1 MKLSARLYFLFLF
14 FILLSIASFF
24 TYRIKLNQLQKIE
37 HLYLLV
43 QKQQLLCELINR
55 GTENFIFNKSSYTA
69 EKVKDDMLSLQQ
81 NMIALRNS
89 VEISLIEDNLIKE
102 IDHNWSF
109 TVKHILNIISDS
121 KAYQKQE
128 LREITLLTD
137 RIKTDFKLITG
148 SLQTKQL
155 RLKSEIK
162 FTNYIVFIL
171 FLITGIGGI
180 VLIYFAVQK
189 PLIKISTIAKNIAL
203 GDLTYQTKFNSKDEL
218 GSIGNALNQ
227 TINRQLEIRE
237 IARKLGEGDFNI
249 DYKIQGE
256 NDSIGKSLIEMKDK
270 IQTFF
275 ENDRK
280 RNWLNTGL
288 ASFSELLQ
296 KWNNNLEVLS
306 EKIII
311 QLAEFL
317 NANQGAIFIIN
328 EEDDETPFMELK
340 AAYAWNK
347 KKHLNKRIKIGEG
360 LLGQVA
366 TEGES
371 KYITEIPED
380 YINITSGMG
389 AAKPR
394 SILMVPLK
402 FNDVIEGIIELAFF
416 QKVEKHEIEFVEKL
430 AENVAS
436 AVHTINAN
444 SNTHKLLKES
454 IELTDQMSHQEELMR
469 NNMIELQATQDK
481 IQQKEAELSGLFVSI
496 NNTLAT
502 VEYNMDGSI
511 EKVNK
516 NLLKILGYNYRD
528 LKGKT
533 DHFFILNGK
542 DDRFW
547 RDLNIGKSK
556 SGDFEWKTKNDQS
569 VWLNSTYTPITD
581 KRGKPYKVLQFS
593 QDITAKKHAEI
604 EAYRLSL
611 VADNTDNSVIITDK
625 YGRIEYANKG
635 FERLT
640 GYTLREVAGKKPGSV
655 LQGPETNQITID
667 SIRKSIRRQEPSYNE
682 ILNYDKNGKSYWVSI
697 AINPVF
703 NKMGQLDKFISIQA
717 NITKIKREALDQ
729 SYKMKAI
736 GNSNII
742 VEFDL
747 SGKPISA
754 NKKYLEI
761 MEFSFHEI
769 SEVPLEYSFNNNT
782 EQSSFNTFWK
792 TLLQVKFT
800 ECDFK
805 QKSSSGKW
813 IWFRGSFNVV
823 HDLTGEPI
831 KVLKIA
837 QDITHEKELEIA
849 AQIQS
854 QQLEDYTKELESF
867 QETLSKK
874 LQEAR
879 AEMKMQMDEIENE
892 KIKNVSILESCI
904 DAVITFNQ
912 LGFIEFFN
920 VSAEKLFI
928 QERINVIGSTIDQLL
943 PLTVKNENQD
953 FLIYNTKTDKPIP
966 VNKKFPISLT
976 INQKIISTNIAVNK
990 IKIGKYY
997 FFTIFLHI

>member
-1 MKLSARLYFLFLF
+1 M
-14 FILLSIASFF
+14 
-24 TYRIKLNQLQKIE
+24 QE
-37 HLYLLV
+37 
-43 QKQQLLCELINR
+43 QQLLCELINR

-69 EKVKDDMLSLQQ
+69 EKVKEDMLSLQQ

-89 VEISLIEDNLIKE
+89 VEIALIEENLIKE

-121 KAYQKQE
+121 KGFQQQE
-128 LREITLLTD
+128 LKEITLLAD
-137 RIKTDFKLITG
+137 RIKTDFKLING
-148 SLQTKQL
+148 SLQTKNL
-155 RLKSEIK
+155 RLNKEIK
-162 FTNYIVFIL
+162 YTNYLVFIL
-171 FLITGIGGI
+171 LSISGISGI
-180 VLIYFAVQK
+180 VLIYLSFQK
-189 PLIKISTIAKNIAL
+189 PLKKIATIAENIAA
-203 GDLTYQTKFNSKDEL
+203 GDLSHKTTFNSKDEL
-218 GSIGNALNQ
+218 GSIGKALNQ
-227 TINRQLEIRE
+227 TIARQLEIRE
-237 IARKLGEGDFNI
+237 IARKLGEGDFDIN
-249 DYKIQGE
+249 YNLQGE

-317 NANQGAIFIIN
+317 HANQGAIFILN
-328 EEDDETPFMELK
+328 EGEDEIPYMELK
-340 AAYAWNK
+340 AVYAWNK
-347 KKHLNKRIKIGEG
+347 KKHLNKRVKLGEG

-380 YINITSGMG
+380 YINISSGMG

-436 AVHTINAN
+436 AVHTLNAN
-444 SNTHKLLKES
+444 NNTHKLLKES
-454 IELTDQMSHQEELMR
+454 LELTEQMSFQEELMR
-469 NNMIELQATQDK
+469 NNMMELQATQDK

-502 VEYNMDGSI
+502 VEYNMDGTI

-516 NLLKILGYNYRD
+516 NLLKILGYNIRD

-533 DHFFILNGK
+533 DHFFIINGK
-542 DDRFW
+542 DERFW
-547 RDLNIGKSK
+547 RDLNIGKSR

-581 KRGKPYKVLQFS
+581 KQGKPYKVLQFS

-640 GYTLREVAGKKPGSV
+640 GYTLKEVVGKKPGSV
-655 LQGPETNQITID
+655 LQGPDTNQVTID
-667 SIRKSIRRQEPSYNE
+667 SIRKSIRRQESSYNE
-682 ILNYDKNGKSYWVSI
+682 ILNYNKEGKSYWVSI

-747 SGKPISA
+747 AGIPIST

-761 MEFSFHEI
+761 MEFTFQNI
-769 SEVPLEYSFNNNT
+769 SEIPLEYSFNINNT

-792 TLLQVKFT
+792 TLLQEKFI

-805 QKSSSGKW
+805 QKSSAGKW

-849 AQIQS
+849 AQIQA

-892 KIKNVSILESCI
+892 KMKNVSILESCI

-920 VSAEKLFI
+920 VSAEKFFN
-928 QERINVIGSTIDQLL
+928 QERINVIGSTIDQVL
-943 PLTVKNENQD
+943 PLTVKNENRD
-953 FLIYNTKTDKPIP
+953 FFIYNTKTDKPIP
-966 VNKKFPISLT
+966 VDKKFPITLT